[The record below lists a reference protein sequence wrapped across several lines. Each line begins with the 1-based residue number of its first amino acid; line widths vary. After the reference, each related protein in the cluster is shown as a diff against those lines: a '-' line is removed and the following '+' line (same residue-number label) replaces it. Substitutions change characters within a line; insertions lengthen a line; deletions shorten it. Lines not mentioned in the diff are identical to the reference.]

1 MNVERRRSGIL
12 ATQLRSAC
20 AVLAIA
26 MSLPS
31 IRAEVRVP
39 EGFQSEVLADA
50 SVLKEPMDVAFA
62 PDGAAW
68 VTGRAG
74 DVWRVDVRARTTHR
88 VGGVE
93 TDVSGDRGLHGI
105 AFHPD
110 FPQVPQVFLSYHQK
124 DAPEGKYRSR
134 VARWTVSGK
143 GSTAAL
149 EAGSEKVV
157 VEWEG
162 EKAGQHVGG
171 ALLVHPRERLLYVT
185 TGENNQN
192 ANLQKYCNDSENRAQ
207 SVGDLRGKVLRVA
220 LDGSVPR
227 DNPHVGQAGAQPL
240 VYTRGHRQ
248 AWSLSFDPVVGILVG
263 ENGGDL
269 ADDFDEVN
277 RVKPGANFG
286 WPRVF
291 GDGLATSSRTNRV
304 EGFDSPWFAYKR
316 NTGASCTGAL
326 IYRDATGGAG
336 FPSRF
341 AGGLFYA
348 DFARKSVRFAPVN
361 AGSGKPGESEPFL
374 QSTSGGPVAIGL
386 GPDGALY
393 VLTHGGATKASGDDG
408 LVRVSAKR

>member
-1 MNVERRRSGIL
+1 MKALFHSRAGLCVAAVAFALVSNVAL
-12 ATQLRSAC
+12 
-20 AVLAIA
+20 
-26 MSLPS
+26 
-31 IRAEVRVP
+31 AEVRLP
-39 EGFQSEVLADA
+39 EGFRSEVVVDA
-50 SVLKEPMDVAFA
+50 AMLKEPMDLAFA
-62 PDGAAW
+62 PDGSAW

-74 DVWRVDVRARTTHR
+74 DVWRVDVAQRKAHR

-110 FPQVPQVFLSYHQK
+110 FPRVSEVFLFHHAK
-124 DAPEGKYRSR
+124 EAPEGMYRAR
-134 VARWTVSGK
+134 VGRWKVSGS
-143 GSTAAL
+143 GDSSVL
-149 EAGSEKVV
+149 EAGEGRTV
-157 VEWEG
+157 VEWTG

-185 TGENNQN
+185 AGENNQN
-192 ANLQKYCNDSENRAQ
+192 ANLKKYCNDPENRAQ
-207 SVGDLRGKVLRVA
+207 SAGDLRGKVLRVG
-220 LDGSVPR
+220 LDGAVPKN
-227 DNPHVGQAGAQPL
+227 NPFVGKPGAQPL
-240 VYTRGHRQ
+240 VFTRGHRQ
-248 AWSLSFDPVVGILVG
+248 AWSLSYDPVVGVLVG

-291 GDGLATSSRTNRV
+291 GDGLETASRTNRV

-326 IYRDATGGAG
+326 IYRDASRGKG
-336 FPSRF
+336 FPARYE
-341 AGGLFYA
+341 GGLLYA
-348 DFARKSVRFAPVN
+348 DFARKSVRFAPLDRKSQ
-361 AGSGKPGESEPFL
+361 APAESEAFM
-374 QSTSGGPVAIGL
+374 QGMTAGPVRIVL

-408 LVRVSAKR
+408 LLRVAYAR